1 MGRASLSEAI
11 ALLQTSD
18 VNFRNMANF
27 IGELV
32 EQGYDP
38 ETAKAAVRVA
48 VKNGSEI
55 QGLMKSAIALDEAI
69 KAITQAVPSATPSQI
84 YDELIRQGIDPQI
97 VNEAMDGVDLDS
109 PSIDVEGDEDDPIYH
124 GEHNTPSV
132 EDLDPDI
139 LEDLE
144 RFLEKRP
151 DVTHSDVQHFL
162 DVYGV
167 PGNVNRAVQ
176 RVLFSKTAGVDI
188 SPDQMAG
195 VLKHLKVEPENA
207 FNSLTEGAGFSAEE
221 AKKAIEIAFGNAEPG
236 HDRPLNEP
244 SANMEGEGDEEAPM
258 GEAPMDTMGDL
269 GGGMSTG
276 MDETGMAVGDPGL
289 TDMSDIGSMNNLE
302 QDPMSEQDTRPGET
316 NWHDVAQGYVDSV
329 DNPQDMHQILRGLG
343 ASEQEAR
350 EVAHRLNYDDSEV
363 IRPGASVNY
372 KGQTLKVASV
382 STSLYGDMYIFSN
395 GETAFTNDPEV
406 EEVEETSEESD
417 FDDLVNK
424 AANFYN
430 VEYTY
435 DESSLLKMAEEAS
448 NLVGQLEGYSTEKM
462 SEQLTISEKVAGLK
476 SAERLFR
483 EAAFNRSLEV
493 EEYQKSQPKYK
504 VAHNVVEGY
513 SFGPGGGDIIA
524 ITAAELKEEQDSI
537 DWNSF
542 VNKEAAILVD
552 ENPMFI
558 GSAGDMRKAAT
569 RFVNAKVSH
578 LDGEEQDRVRQAF
591 LASVEKGRRI
601 ALRELSLAKEAKAT
615 ETEIGHDYDEG
626 VYL

>member
-69 KAITQAVPSATPSQI
+69 KAITQAVPSATPSQL
-84 YDELIRQGIDPQI
+84 YDELIRQGIDPQV

-109 PSIDVEGDEDDPIYH
+109 PEIDVEGDEDDPIYH

-151 DVTHSDVQHFL
+151 DATHSDVQHFL

-207 FNSLTEGAGFSAEE
+207 FNSLTEGAGFSPEE
-221 AKKAIEIAFGNAEPG
+221 AKKAIEITFGDAEPG
-236 HDRPLNEP
+236 HDRPMNEP
-244 SANMEGEGDEEAPM
+244 SGNMEEGGDEEAPM

-276 MDETGMAVGDPGL
+276 MDETGMAVGDPGIS
-289 TDMSDIGSMNNLE
+289 DMPEVGSMNDLE
-302 QDPMSEQDTRPGET
+302 QDSMSEQDTRPGET

-382 STSLYGDMYIFSN
+382 STTLYGDMYVFSN

-406 EEVEETSEESD
+406 EEVEETPEEGN

-448 NLVGQLEGYSTEKM
+448 NLVGQLESYSTEKM

-476 SAERLFR
+476 NAERLFR

-552 ENPMFI
+552 ENPMLI